1 MSVEILSVNLSNETI
16 EALAE
21 RVAALLDRGNRTTTQ
36 SNPPSAQNPQ
46 GAGSPEP
53 GQPADP
59 WGNGNVPQQAPQA
72 PQAPV
77 QQYQTAPPYSPQQ
90 QPQNGQQD
98 QRGFNCAHGSMRFV
112 PAGKNR
118 NTGESYGAY
127 YACGLDRGVQ
137 GRCRNSY
144 V

>member
-21 RVAALLDRGNRTTTQ
+21 RVAALLDRGNRPTTQ
-36 SNPPSAQNPQ
+36 SNPPPPQNPQ
-46 GAGSPEP
+46 DAGSPEP

-59 WGNGNVPQQAPQA
+59 WGNGNNQQGQGQQNNQGQYNGPQNTQNN
-72 PQAPV
+72 
-77 QQYQTAPPYSPQQ
+77 QQ
-90 QPQNGQQD
+90 QGH
-98 QRGFNCAHGSMRFV
+98 NCAHGSMRFV

-127 YACGLDRGVQ
+127 YACPLDRGLQ
-137 GRCRNSY
+137 GRCRNAY